1 MTEILA
7 FLIIFVAMLLRT
19 ITGFGSA
26 LVAIPLL
33 SLLYGAK
40 FAVPFIMLYECL
52 IDIMILGKDGLKSN
66 GELKQALPFVLAGLI
81 GVPLGAQV
89 LIASSEW
96 LMKMLMGIALIFF
109 SLLLLLNV
117 NIKLKRDRLGSALSG
132 LVGGFLCGSIGMPGP
147 PMALLLSGQGLEKAE
162 FRRIIVIFLTAVDFV
177 TFFYFLWIGLINAE
191 MLLQNLRLLPAM
203 ILGFLAGSYAFDR
216 VDEVNFRSLTLWI
229 TLISGGMLLFS
240 IV

>member
-1 MTEILA
+1 
-7 FLIIFVAMLLRT
+7 
-19 ITGFGSA
+19 
-26 LVAIPLL
+26 
-33 SLLYGAK
+33 
-40 FAVPFIMLYECL
+40 MLYECL
-52 IDIMILGKDGLKSN
+52 IDIMMLGKDGLKSN
-66 GELKQALPFVLAGLI
+66 GGMKQALPFVLAGLI

-96 LMKMLMGIALIFF
+96 LMKILMGITLILF
-109 SLLLLLNV
+109 SLLLLWNV
-117 NIKLKRDRLGSALSG
+117 NIRLKRDRFGSAISG
-132 LVGGFLCGSIGMPGP
+132 LLGGFLCGSIGMPGP

-177 TFFYFLWIGLINAE
+177 TFFYFLWIGLIDAE
-191 MLLQNLRLLPAM
+191 MLLQSMRLLPAM

>member
-1 MTEILA
+1 
-7 FLIIFVAMLLRT
+7 
-19 ITGFGSA
+19 
-26 LVAIPLL
+26 
-33 SLLYGAK
+33 
-40 FAVPFIMLYECL
+40 MLYECL

-109 SLLLLLNV
+109 SLLLLWNV
-117 NIKLKRDRLGSALSG
+117 NIKLKRDRFGSALSG

-147 PMALLLSGQGLEKAE
+147 PMALLLSGQGLEKTE

-177 TFFYFLWIGLINAE
+177 TFFYFLWIGLINSE

>member
-1 MTEILA
+1 MTEIFA
-7 FLIIFVAMLLRT
+7 FLIIFVAMFLRT

-40 FAVPFIMLYECL
+40 FAIPFIMLYECL
-52 IDIMILGKDGLKSN
+52 INIMILGKDGLKN
-66 GELKQALPFVLAGLI
+66 RGELNQALPFVLAGLI

-89 LIASSEW
+89 LIGSSEW

-109 SLLLLLNV
+109 SLLLLWNV
-117 NIKLKRDRLGSALSG
+117 NLKLKRDRFGSALSG
-132 LVGGFLCGSIGMPGP
+132 LVVGFLCGSIGMPGP

-162 FRRIIVIFLTAVDFV
+162 FRRIIVIFLTAVDFM

-191 MLLQNLRLLPAM
+191 MLMQSLRLLPAM
-203 ILGFLAGSYAFDR
+203 ILGFLAGNYAFDR

-229 TLISGGMLLFS
+229 TLISGGLLLFS
-240 IV
+240 II